1 MIDFFLGAL
10 LALFLA
16 GIFFIALGLL
26 AAVVKAVW
34 SFVRSTLD

>member
-1 MIDFFLGAL
+1 MIDFFLDTL

-16 GIFFIALGLL
+16 GIFFIALVVL

-34 SFVRSTLD
+34 SFIRSSD